1 MDAVSFSFPFTRQK
15 TRLLLPQAAAVD
27 QDLSLAAIEEEMHF
41 EVLATG
47 APSAVP
53 TSDPSPVPSWDGTRA
68 PTLSWPPTPRPTHAP
83 SVSAPPSYCPTP
95 APSIEPSPVPT
106 APPSTS
112 PVPSPDP
119 TPKPT
124 PRPTVDTD
132 KPSYQPTASPT
143 AEPALMPTL
152 DPSAVPT
159 PGPSADWR
167 PKPTR
172 APLADPDAQKTSGGD
187 DDYTEASVVIVVP
200 VICVALALAGI
211 IYYLH
216 HLKPLEHG
224 LEQRETE
231 MTEKGGSGDDK
242 GLWVGGQ
249 ETKEEMD
256 ETDVAFGQTS
266 RGDPDS
272 AAEDNLISLK
282 VEGVEE
288 F

>member
-1 MDAVSFSFPFTRQK
+1 M
-15 TRLLLPQAAAVD
+15 
-27 QDLSLAAIEEEMHF
+27 
-41 EVLATG
+41 
-47 APSAVP
+47 
-53 TSDPSPVPSWDGTRA
+53 
-68 PTLSWPPTPRPTHAP
+68 
-83 SVSAPPSYCPTP
+83 
-95 APSIEPSPVPT
+95 
-106 APPSTS
+106 
-112 PVPSPDP
+112 
-119 TPKPT
+119 
-124 PRPTVDTD
+124 
-132 KPSYQPTASPT
+132 
-143 AEPALMPTL
+143 
-152 DPSAVPT
+152 
-159 PGPSADWR
+159 
-167 PKPTR
+167 
-172 APLADPDAQKTSGGD
+172 
-187 DDYTEASVVIVVP
+187 P